1 MTGQKQ
7 MEEKKMH
14 RKYLALAGI
23 LGLAA
28 VTVGGCKGG
37 EEETVKNI
45 KIGITLYDQYDTFV
59 SELMTE
65 FTEYA
70 ADKEE
75 TTGIAINLEILDSSQ
90 SQLTQNEQVK
100 SLIDKGCDV
109 VCVNLVDRTEP
120 TTITDL
126 AESKNVPIIFFNREL
141 VAEDL
146 ERWSE
151 LYYVGADAS
160 QSGVLEGEL
169 AADAFKKNT
178 VMDKNG
184 DGICQYMVLEGEAGH
199 QDSIVR
205 TEYSVNTMIES
216 GVEVEK
222 LGYAIA
228 NWNRAQAQT
237 KTAALL
243 TQYAGKIELII
254 ANNDDMAL
262 GAIDALRESHI
273 SREDWPGVVGIDGTE
288 VGLNAV
294 KNGDMLGTVYNDKE
308 GQAREM
314 LNLAFAIATSGTKK
328 DILLIDG
335 KYVRTPYHKV
345 TLDNIEDYE

>member
-1 MTGQKQ
+1 MG
-7 MEEKKMH
+7 ERKMH

-23 LGLAA
+23 LGLIAVAA
-28 VTVGGCKGG
+28 GGCNGS
-37 EEETVKNI
+37 EEEAVKNI
-45 KIGITLYDQYDTFV
+45 KIGVTLYNQYDTFI
-59 SELMTE
+59 SEMMAE

-75 TTGIAINLEILDSSQ
+75 SSGVAINLEILDASQ

-126 AESKNVPIIFFNREL
+126 AESKNVPVIFFNREL

-160 QSGVLEGEL
+160 QSGVLEGEI
-169 AADAFKKNT
+169 AADAFKENAD
-178 VMDKNG
+178 MDKNG
-184 DGICQYMVLEGEAGH
+184 DGICQYVVLEGEAGH

-205 TEYSVNTMIES
+205 TEYSVNTIIEN
-216 GVEVEK
+216 GVEAEK

-237 KTAALL
+237 KIAALL
-243 TQYAGKIELII
+243 TQFGEKIELII

-262 GAIDALRESHI
+262 GAIDALKASGI
-273 SREDWPGVVGIDGTE
+273 SKENWPGVVGIDGTDT
-288 VGLNAV
+288 GLDAV
-294 KNGDMLGTVYNDKE
+294 KNEEMLGTVYNDKE
-308 GQAREM
+308 GQAHEM
-314 LNLAFAIATSGTKK
+314 LDLAFAIATNGDKSE
-328 DILLIDG
+328 IPLIDG
-335 KYVRTPYHKV
+335 KYVRTPYYKI
-345 TLDNIEDYE
+345 TLDDIDERE

>member
-1 MTGQKQ
+1 MMTK
-7 MEEKKMH
+7 
-14 RKYLALAGI
+14 
-23 LGLAA
+23 
-28 VTVGGCKGG
+28 
-37 EEETVKNI
+37 
-45 KIGITLYDQYDTFV
+45 
-59 SELMTE
+59 

-75 TTGIAINLEILDSSQ
+75 ATGVAINVEVMDASQ

-100 SLIDKGCDV
+100 SLIEKGCDV
-109 VCVNLVDRTEP
+109 ICVNLVDRTEP

-126 AESKNVPIIFFNREL
+126 AESKQVPIIFFNREL

-151 LYYVGADAS
+151 LYYVGADAL
-160 QSGVLEGEL
+160 QSGVFEGEL
-169 AADAFKKNT
+169 AANAFKTNAK
-178 VMDKNG
+178 MDKNG
-184 DGICQYMVLEGEAGH
+184 DDICQYVVLEGEAGH

-205 TEYSVNTMIES
+205 TEYSVNTLIEN
-216 GVEVEK
+216 GVEAEK
-222 LGYAIA
+222 LGYAMA

-243 TQYAGKIELII
+243 TQFSGKIELII

-262 GAIDALRESHI
+262 GAIDALRDSQI
-273 SREDWPGVVGIDGTE
+273 PREDWPGVVGIDGTDA
-288 VGLNAV
+288 GLLAV
-294 KNGDMLGTVYNDKE
+294 ENGEMLGTVYNDKE

-314 LNLAFAIATSGTKK
+314 LNLAFAIATNGDK
-328 DILLIDG
+328 DSIPLIDG

-345 TLDNIEDYE
+345 IQENVEDYKK

>member
-1 MTGQKQ
+1 MR
-7 MEEKKMH
+7 
-14 RKYLALAGI
+14 RKCLVLAGT
-23 LGLAA
+23 LGLVA
-28 VTVGGCKGG
+28 VTAGGCKGN
-37 EEETVKNI
+37 EEEAVKNI
-45 KIGITLYDQYDTFV
+45 KIGITLYDQYDTFI
-59 SELMTE
+59 SEMMTK

-70 ADKEE
+70 AGKEE
-75 TTGIAINLEILDSSQ
+75 ATGVAINVELMDASK

-109 VCVNLVDRTEP
+109 ICVNLVDRTEP

-126 AESKNVPIIFFNREL
+126 AESKQVPIIFFNREL

-151 LYYVGADAS
+151 LYYVGADAL
-160 QSGVLEGEL
+160 QSGVFEGEL
-169 AADAFKKNT
+169 AANAFKTNAK
-178 VMDKNG
+178 MDKNG
-184 DGICQYMVLEGEAGH
+184 DDICQYVVLEGEAGH

-205 TEYSVNTMIES
+205 TEYSVNTLIEN
-216 GVEVEK
+216 GVEAEK
-222 LGYAIA
+222 LGYAMA

-243 TQYAGKIELII
+243 TQFSGKVELII

-262 GAIDALRESHI
+262 GAIDALRDSQI
-273 SREDWPGVVGIDGTE
+273 PREDWPGVVGIDGTDA
-288 VGLNAV
+288 GLLAV
-294 KNGDMLGTVYNDKE
+294 ENGEMLGTVYNDKE

-314 LNLAFAIATSGTKK
+314 LNLAFAIATNGDK
-328 DILLIDG
+328 DSIPLIDG

-345 TLDNIEDYE
+345 TQENVENYKK

>member
-1 MTGQKQ
+1 MMTK
-7 MEEKKMH
+7 
-14 RKYLALAGI
+14 
-23 LGLAA
+23 
-28 VTVGGCKGG
+28 
-37 EEETVKNI
+37 
-45 KIGITLYDQYDTFV
+45 
-59 SELMTE
+59 

-75 TTGIAINLEILDSSQ
+75 ATGVAINVEVMDASQ

-100 SLIDKGCDV
+100 SLIEKGCDV
-109 VCVNLVDRTEP
+109 ICVNLVDCTEP

-126 AESKNVPIIFFNREL
+126 AENKQVPIIFFNREL

-151 LYYVGADAS
+151 LYYVGADAL

-169 AADAFKKNT
+169 AANAFKTNAK
-178 VMDKNG
+178 MDKNG
-184 DGICQYMVLEGEAGH
+184 DGICQYVVLEGEAGH

-205 TEYSVNTMIES
+205 TEYSVNTLIEN
-216 GVEVEK
+216 GVEAEK
-222 LGYAIA
+222 LGYAMA

-243 TQYAGKIELII
+243 TQFSGKIELII

-262 GAIDALRESHI
+262 GAIDALRDSQI
-273 SREDWPGVVGIDGTE
+273 LREDWPGVVGIDGTDA
-288 VGLNAV
+288 GLLAV
-294 KNGDMLGTVYNDKE
+294 ENGEMLGTVYNDKE

-314 LNLAFAIATSGTKK
+314 LNLAFAIATNGDK
-328 DILLIDG
+328 DSIPLIDG

-345 TLDNIEDYE
+345 TQENVEDYKK

>member
-1 MTGQKQ
+1 MMTK
-7 MEEKKMH
+7 
-14 RKYLALAGI
+14 
-23 LGLAA
+23 
-28 VTVGGCKGG
+28 
-37 EEETVKNI
+37 
-45 KIGITLYDQYDTFV
+45 
-59 SELMTE
+59 

-75 TTGIAINLEILDSSQ
+75 ATGVAINVEVMDASQ

-100 SLIDKGCDV
+100 SLIEKGCDV
-109 VCVNLVDRTEP
+109 ICVNLVDRTEP

-126 AESKNVPIIFFNREL
+126 AESKQVPIIFFNREL

-151 LYYVGADAS
+151 LYYVGADAL
-160 QSGVLEGEL
+160 QSGVFEGEL
-169 AADAFKKNT
+169 AANAFKTNAK
-178 VMDKNG
+178 MDKNG
-184 DGICQYMVLEGEAGH
+184 DDICQYVVLEGEAGH

-205 TEYSVNTMIES
+205 TEYSVNTLIEN
-216 GVEVEK
+216 GVEAEK
-222 LGYAIA
+222 LGYAMA

-243 TQYAGKIELII
+243 TQFSGKIELII

-262 GAIDALRESHI
+262 GAIDALRDSQI
-273 SREDWPGVVGIDGTE
+273 PREDWPGVVGIDGTNA
-288 VGLNAV
+288 GLLAV
-294 KNGDMLGTVYNDKE
+294 ENGEMLGTVYNDKE

-314 LNLAFAIATSGTKK
+314 LNLAFAIATNGDK
-328 DILLIDG
+328 DSIPLIDG

-345 TLDNIEDYE
+345 TQENVEDYKK